1 MLEQIEAGEE
11 FAKWRMKWEDCLTM
25 LRRPSGEPPAAVD
38 KAIELIG
45 DAHSER
51 RALSDLEH
59 RVAGMTGN
67 IAAFEAGVAHL
78 VAIVA
83 QDLIGRPT
91 EFAAEELRRRLL
103 NNRQIEA
110 RRLRLLEEETEGR
123 LKLDDASQ
131 RLSRASATLEDLRG
145 EIGGGT
151 DEEIANRIALATVER
166 RPKQT

>member
-1 MLEQIEAGEE
+1 
-11 FAKWRMKWEDCLTM
+11 
-25 LRRPSGEPPAAVD
+25 
-38 KAIELIG
+38 
-45 DAHSER
+45 
-51 RALSDLEH
+51 
-59 RVAGMTGN
+59 
-67 IAAFEAGVAHL
+67 
-78 VAIVA
+78 VA

-123 LKLDDASQ
+123 LKLDDATQ